1 MLDKLSVYAQ
11 LHRKHEE
18 VNLLE
23 DTSDWL
29 GVVVVFFFGLFCFP
43 LFLSSVFALNFMDA
57 ASMSI

>member
-29 GVVVVFFFGLFCFP
+29 GVVVFFFGLFCFP
-43 LFLSSVFALNFMDA
+43 LLFSSVFALNFMDA
-57 ASMSI
+57 AGMSI